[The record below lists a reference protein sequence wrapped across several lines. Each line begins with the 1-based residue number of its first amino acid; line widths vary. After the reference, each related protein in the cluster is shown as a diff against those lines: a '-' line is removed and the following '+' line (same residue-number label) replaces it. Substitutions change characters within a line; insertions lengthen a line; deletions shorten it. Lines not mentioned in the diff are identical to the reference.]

1 MAEAARSAR
10 GAFNDIKSGAGAMSS
25 SVGGSMT
32 EARYGV
38 LLLGEEL
45 GIHLP
50 RGVTTFLASLGP
62 VGAAMSTAF
71 PFLAIAVGATMLI
84 AKLSEMHAAGEK
96 LTLDQVR
103 FGTAAQQAFNSL
115 DEKLLQSGIK
125 ADELRND
132 HMGALAKQLQLINL
146 QSMDELEKTFGVL
159 AKEAD
164 IVFADLKSHWYTF
177 GSGGEGAKHSLEE
190 FGAAYGALLA
200 KHDDKGASDL
210 LEKRVERERTILA
223 LQEKVAATKSYAGPN
238 PISHEDEL
246 AKEQALAQIR
256 AYNAKYSTDDLAAQ
270 RQLVKTLSDQVTAE
284 GMLAALKRSDSGNAS
299 RAAGGAMSSEA
310 AAAARASAESTL
322 RINEQKLAAAR
333 ALTEAQLTMQ
343 SASADEREAVETM
356 FADREL
362 QIRLAANNAMIAALD
377 KLGKEYP
384 NQLKALHE
392 KAEELEQQHTT
403 RLAEIQAKSQVS
415 NNQQS
420 LQALEQGIRES
431 IEATQ
436 KGTAERLAAIDAG
449 LKAERT
455 RGLQDSAAYRDLET
469 QKVETIR
476 QGTEEENKLRAQAA
490 MEASENEEKMAMMAL
505 AAAKEHQ
512 AAVNSLHRVSIQV
525 QMDQDLKFANEEFQ
539 IQQQHAAQ
547 EIAALDKSAKD
558 YQVKLK
564 AAQDKE
570 KQLVQQHENEVT
582 SIKEKAEIERNAKIM
597 SAESSLQSAIAG
609 SLSQTLMGHKSFAAT
624 MSALGNQVV
633 QGMLENA
640 VKSIMVGKMTQIP
653 DAASAA
659 RAAYV
664 AGVQAGGPM
673 APITGALYAAEA
685 FAAVMAFE
693 GGGIVPGIGR
703 GDIVPAMLTPGESVL
718 PRTLTEGL
726 MSAARS
732 GNFGGGNVTH
742 VHVRP
747 VYHLQALDGDGIGK
761 VLDKHT
767 HKLQKH
773 FQNAVRKMNG

>member
-10 GAFNDIKSGAGAMSS
+10 GAFTEIKSGSGEMGRE
-25 SVGGSMT
+25 VGGNMM
-32 EARYGV
+32 EARHGV
-38 LLLGEEL
+38 MLLGEEF

-50 RGVTTFLASLGP
+50 RALTTFIASIGP
-62 VGAAMSTAF
+62 IGAAMEAAF
-71 PFLAIAVGATMLI
+71 PFLAIAVGATLLI
-84 AKLSEMHAAGEK
+84 EALVKMHEEGEK
-96 LTLDQVR
+96 LTQDQVR
-103 FGTAAQQAFNSL
+103 FGTAVQQAFNSL
-115 DEKLLQSGIK
+115 DQKLLQAGIR

-132 HMGALAKQLQLINL
+132 HMGALAKQLQLIDM
-146 QSMDELEKTFGVL
+146 QSMDELEKTFGEL
-159 AKEAD
+159 AKSAD
-164 IVFADLKSHWYTF
+164 VVFADLKSHWYTF
-177 GSGGEGAKHSLEE
+177 GIGATGAKHAMDE
-190 FGAAYGALLA
+190 FQTKYDSLLA
-200 KHDDKGASDL
+200 RGKDAEASDL
-210 LEKRVERERTILA
+210 LKGTKESAEKVLA
-223 LQEKVAATKSYAGPN
+223 LQEKAAATKSYAGPA
-238 PISHEDEL
+238 PISHDDQI
-246 AKEQALAQIR
+246 AKESAIAEL
-256 AYNAKYSTDDLAAQ
+256 KKSGVGFTEKEVAAQ
-270 RQLVKTLSDQVTAE
+270 RTLVDTLNAQIGLEGKIASLKDQDKA
-284 GMLAALKRSDSGNAS
+284 NAS
-299 RAAGGAMSSEA
+299 RSAAGAMSSEA

-322 RINEQKLAAAR
+322 RINEQKLAADR

-384 NQLKALHE
+384 NQLKALNE

-476 QGTEEENKLRAQAA
+476 QGTEEENKLRAEAA
-490 MEASENEEKMAMMAL
+490 MEASAHEEKMAMMAL
-505 AAAKEHQ
+505 AAEKQHQ

-525 QMDQDLKFANEEFQ
+525 QMDQDLRFANEEFQ

-582 SIKEKAEIERNAKIM
+582 SIKEKAEIDRNSKVM

-633 QGMLENA
+633 QTMIENA
-640 VKSIMVGKMTQIP
+640 VKAIMAGKMTQIP
-653 DAASAA
+653 EAARAA
-659 RAAYV
+659 RAAYT
-664 AGVQAGGPM
+664 AGVEAGGPA
-673 APITGALYAAEA
+673 APLVGAMYGAEA
-685 FAAVMAFE
+685 FAAVMAFA
-693 GGGIVPGIGR
+693 GGGVVPGVGN
-703 GDIVPAMLTPGESVL
+703 GDIVPAMLTPGEGVI
-718 PRTLTEGL
+718 PGGVMDGL
-726 MSAARS
+726 SKMARA
-732 GNFGGGNVTH
+732 GNMGGGTH
-742 VHVRP
+742 YHAHIKYSP
-747 VYHLQALDGDGIGK
+747 VVNAIDGDGVGK
-761 VLDKHT
+761 MLDKHSE
-767 HKLQKH
+767 KFQKH
-773 FQNAVRKMNG
+773 IAFAMRRMNR